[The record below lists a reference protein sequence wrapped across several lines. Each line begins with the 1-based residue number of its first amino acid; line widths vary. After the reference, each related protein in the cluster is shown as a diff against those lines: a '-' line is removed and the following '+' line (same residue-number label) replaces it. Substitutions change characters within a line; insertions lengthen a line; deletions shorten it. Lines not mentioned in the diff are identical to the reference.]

1 MKKAASLHIILR
13 GTNRNCLQEFDCFVR
28 SRLTVAQ
35 AYGLFQTPDTSYHHE
50 EDVGW
55 MAPLEEPGPGC
66 SSPGTDRRHQVDIGT
81 VLRGTDWLRS
91 QYPAPCPISSP
102 GGQGQPG
109 VSSPGG
115 TDTSQRVGRPLHCV
129 LSRLY
134 SAVQSN
140 DVLFSAV
147 LFSTV
152 KCNARQY
159 RTIQCNAVNF
169 NINT

>member
-102 GGQGQPG
+102 GGQGHPG
-109 VSSPGG
+109 VSSPG
-115 TDTSQRVGRPLHCV
+115 TPRCV
-129 LSRLY
+129 LPRDTQVCPPLEGQTLARGWAGHCTGY
-134 SAVQSN
+134 CLDWTVQCSAMMCCLVQCC
-140 DVLFSAV
+140 LA
-147 LFSTV
+147 
-152 KCNARQY
+152 Q
-159 RTIQCNAVNF
+159 
-169 NINT
+169 